1 MTWIWFLEDKV
12 WNFFRRH
19 GEVYTVRKA
28 DRPEGIAYTRRPGG
42 KPIRVE
48 VSLIQ
53 TLHDTTEL
61 RRFVEWSGF
70 KDIEEWVE
78 AIDRQH
84 ANLPIESLALFHV
97 KVLPP

>member
-28 DRPEGIAYTRRPGG
+28 DRQEGIAYTRRPSG
-42 KPIRVE
+42 KPIRVN

-53 TLHDTTEL
+53 ALVSTKEL
-61 RRFVEWSGF
+61 ARYVEWSGF
-70 KDIEEWVE
+70 SSLDEWVE

-97 KVLPP
+97 KVAPL